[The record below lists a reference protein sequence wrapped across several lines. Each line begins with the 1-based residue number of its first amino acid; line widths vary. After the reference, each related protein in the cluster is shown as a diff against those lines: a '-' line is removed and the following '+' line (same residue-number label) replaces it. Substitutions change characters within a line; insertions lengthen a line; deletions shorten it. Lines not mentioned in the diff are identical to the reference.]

1 MKLLNIFVINSY
13 KNLKSRFLV
22 INIINIDNTVTL
34 GNSIRSS
41 LLKSNLIK
49 MFYYLFCSWKVFNLL
64 LFAKDLDV
72 SNRFF
77 PINEYIFSEGFE
89 YLDSDIFIK
98 FNSIKILHN
107 KKLDNCKFL
116 NTFLDFDSKTS
127 CFLQKDI
134 TFSKYNISIPI
145 NFSVNCPFDF
155 RIFFRFYL

>member
-22 INIINIDNTVTL
+22 IKIMNIDNPVTL
-34 GNSIRSS
+34 ANSIRSL

-49 MFYYLFCSWKVFNLL
+49 IFYYYFCSWKIFNLI
-64 LFAKDLDV
+64 LFAKDLKF
-72 SNRFF
+72 SKCFF

-89 YLDSDIFIK
+89 YLDSDIFTK
-98 FNSIKILHN
+98 FKSIKILHN
-107 KKLDNCKFL
+107 KKLDNYNFL

-127 CFLQKDI
+127 AFLQEDI
-134 TFSKYNISIPI
+134 KFLKYDISIPI
-145 NFSVNCPFDF
+145 DFSVKCPFDY